1 LEELRI
7 INCKISP
14 KSTLK
19 ILQQIDEG
27 NCQLRKLSLE
37 GAQINEN
44 SLALLAEIVENS
56 RNLIDLDIS
65 WNGLRPG

>member
-27 NCQLRKLSLE
+27 NCQLRKLSLA